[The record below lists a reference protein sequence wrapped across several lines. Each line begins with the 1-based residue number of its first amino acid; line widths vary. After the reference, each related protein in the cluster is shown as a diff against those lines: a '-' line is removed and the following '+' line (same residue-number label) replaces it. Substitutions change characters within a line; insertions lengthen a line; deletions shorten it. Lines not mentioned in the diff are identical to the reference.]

1 MTPRDAHDPRL
12 DKLAR
17 LTPLAPDP
25 ARAERVRLRCRAQFV
40 RRAGRAARTET
51 IFGSVARV
59 LVPALLG
66 AFSALYAAALLG
78 TTLGLAGFLR

>member
-1 MTPRDAHDPRL
+1 MTLGDAHDPRL
-12 DKLAR
+12 EELAC

-40 RRAGRAARTET
+40 RRAGRAACTGT
-51 IFGSVARV
+51 IFESVSRV

-66 AFSALYAAALLG
+66 AFSALYAAAVIG
-78 TTLGLAGFLR
+78 ITLRLEGFLR

>member
-12 DKLAR
+12 DELAR

-25 ARAERVRLRCRAQFV
+25 ARAERARLRCRAQLV
-40 RRAGRAARTET
+40 RRARRAARTGT
-51 IFGSVARV
+51 IFESVSRV

-66 AFSALYAAALLG
+66 AFSAIYAAALLG
-78 TTLGLAGFLR
+78 TTLRLEGLLR